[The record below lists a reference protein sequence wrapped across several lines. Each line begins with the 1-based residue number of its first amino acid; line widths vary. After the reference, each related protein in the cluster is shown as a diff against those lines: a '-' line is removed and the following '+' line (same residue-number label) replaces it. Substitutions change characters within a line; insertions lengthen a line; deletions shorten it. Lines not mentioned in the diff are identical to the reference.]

1 MNRVVDIA
9 GYYASLTYI
18 RASAFRVIR
27 YVHDIAMY
35 KCPIT
40 NFAIRH
46 DAIQEFNVDWKAER
60 GRLIQHTYVA

>member
-40 NFAIRH
+40 NFTIRH
-46 DAIQEFNVDWKAER
+46 DAIQEFNVD
-60 GRLIQHTYVA
+60 